1 MIRLKNPQDLQ
12 SPFDLVQFPSL
23 GLFYSDKRPGLLV
36 KYMTGIEENILT
48 APTLA
53 ATGEAMDIALNSV
66 IMNADVDVN
75 SLLVGDKNMILMYLR
90 STSYGDSYP
99 VHITCPSCKQTGQT
113 SFNISSMNAKD
124 IVELPDENGEYSYM
138 MPKMK
143 IKGEPV
149 VVKFRPLTVADEKKI
164 NYEIEMEKQDPRALP
179 KAITIKYKTQITSIN
194 GNSDKEYIAQVS
206 SKFPIKDSSMLRAY
220 IDRLEPGID
229 SKITLTCEKC
239 NHSFYEDYYINSD
252 FIGLTPEYKNV
263 LWEECF
269 LLGHYSQGAVSR
281 DEAMNMTTAERRWRI
296 ERISEEIN
304 RKNDAEK
311 KASEAAAR
319 KK

>member
-1 MIRLKNPQDLQ
+1 MIKVKNQQDLQ

-23 GLFYSDKRPGLLV
+23 GLFYKDKTPGVLV
-36 KYMTGIEENILT
+36 KYLSGVEENILT
-48 APTLA
+48 APSLA
-53 ATGEAMDIALNSV
+53 TTGEALDITLNSV
-66 IMNADVDVN
+66 ILNEGIDPND
-75 SLLVGDKNMILMYLR
+75 LLIGDKNTILMYLR

-99 VHITCPSCKQTGQT
+99 VFINCPKCNQSGQT

-124 IVELPDENGEYSYM
+124 IIEMPDEHGEYYYI
-138 MPKMK
+138 MPRMK

-149 VVKFRPLTVADEKKI
+149 IVKFKPLTVADEKKI
-164 NYEIEMEKQDPRALP
+164 NYEIEMEKTNPRSLP
-179 KAITIKYKTQITSIN
+179 KAITIKYQNQITSIN
-194 GNSDKEYIAQVS
+194 GNTNKEFIAKAS
-206 SKFPIKDSSMLRAY
+206 SSFPIKDSSLLRAY
-220 IDRLEPGID
+220 MDRLEPGID

-239 NHSFYEDYYINSD
+239 MHTFNDDFVIGSD
-252 FIGLTPEYKNV
+252 FLGLTPEYKNV

-269 LLGHYSQGAVSR
+269 LLSYYSNGGVSR
-281 DEAMNMTTAERRWRI
+281 DEAMKMSTAERRWRI

-304 RKNDAEK
+304 RKNEAEK